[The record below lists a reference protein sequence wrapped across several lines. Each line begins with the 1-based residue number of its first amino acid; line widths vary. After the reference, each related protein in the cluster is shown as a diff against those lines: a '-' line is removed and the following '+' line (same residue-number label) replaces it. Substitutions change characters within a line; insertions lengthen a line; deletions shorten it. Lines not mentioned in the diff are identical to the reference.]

1 MSKLKLNRGFALLS
15 LDRMV
20 DGREKERQ
28 EAGEVRVEE
37 IKGKY
42 YEKLSHVFLVIS
54 TIIATLSFTAAINPP
69 GGYKDKGIAF
79 LRENGNFK
87 KFMLFDLLA
96 FGFSSS
102 SIIIHCLAAYL
113 SATRAT
119 YPRQLAYLLTF
130 VSILRMTSA
139 FWSGIIAIYGAKTRF
154 TSMAMIIYFLIRSLF
169 ALHIALYSR
178 KTKILLQFLGFL
190 SLL

>member
-79 LRENGNFK
+79 
-87 KFMLFDLLA
+87 
-96 FGFSSS
+96 
-102 SIIIHCLAAYL
+102 
-113 SATRAT
+113 
-119 YPRQLAYLLTF
+119 
-130 VSILRMTSA
+130 
-139 FWSGIIAIYGAKTRF
+139 
-154 TSMAMIIYFLIRSLF
+154 
-169 ALHIALYSR
+169 
-178 KTKILLQFLGFL
+178 
-190 SLL
+190 

>member
-1 MSKLKLNRGFALLS
+1 M
-15 LDRMV
+15 
-20 DGREKERQ
+20 
-28 EAGEVRVEE
+28 
-37 IKGKY
+37 
-42 YEKLSHVFLVIS
+42 SHVFLVIF
-54 TIIATLSFTAAINPP
+54 TIIASLSFTAAINPP

-87 KFMLFDLLA
+87 NFMLFDLLA

-113 SATRAT
+113 SATRAI

-130 VSILRMTSA
+130 VSILNMILA
-139 FWSGIIAIYGAKTRF
+139 FWNGIIAVYGAKTRF
-154 TSMAMIIYFLIRSLF
+154 TSMAMIIYFIIKTLF

-178 KTKILLQFLGFL
+178 KTKMLLQFL
-190 SLL
+190 

>member
-28 EAGEVRVEE
+28 EAGEVRVGE
-37 IKGKY
+37 IIRKY
-42 YEKLSHVFLVIS
+42 YEKLSRVFLVIS
-54 TIIATLSFTAAINPP
+54 TIIASLSFTAAINPP
-69 GGYKDKGIAF
+69 GGYKGKGIAF
-79 LRENGNFK
+79 LRENDNFK

-113 SATRAT
+113 SATRTT

-130 VSILRMTSA
+130 VSILSMTLA
-139 FWSGIIAIYGAKTRF
+139 FWSGIIAVYGAKTRSNSD
-154 TSMAMIIYFLIRSLF
+154 TTTI
-169 ALHIALYSR
+169 
-178 KTKILLQFLGFL
+178 T
-190 SLL
+190 